1 MFKNYLKIAWRNLFK
16 NKVYFTINILG
27 LSIALTVSF
36 LMLLW
41 VYDEYSMDKF
51 HENNDQLFRVKRS
64 IPLEE
69 GVLDVYRS
77 VSYPLLISAKEQIPE
92 IEKYIAL
99 GYSFIDDLE
108 IDNVDYRAKGTFA
121 NADLFTSFSFPV
133 VAGDISQLDK
143 KPEAIVISES
153 LAKRIWKEDW
163 SKLAIGG
170 TIHIRDNANFTVE
183 AIYKDFSKHS
193 SIQNDFYY
201 SLNHHIKENER
212 LLKWDNN
219 GMQGA
224 FLLRNDANVNQ
235 VSKKVENLLHANI
248 IKENKEGTF
257 LQKFSDDY
265 LFNQFDK
272 KAQPS
277 GGRIEY
283 VRIFMIAAFF
293 LLIISCINFVN
304 LSTAYAIK
312 RSGEIGIRK
321 VVGARKN
328 SIITQFFTETT
339 MLTFIAFVVASIFA
353 WFLMPYVNDLTEKEL
368 NENLSEV
375 AIWFGIFGVFIS
387 TAVLS
392 GAYPALVISSF
403 KPVDALKGKRQE
415 KKNIIS
421 FRKGLV
427 VLQFGLTIL
436 LLVAAIIV
444 RQQVDYINNK
454 DLGIAKDHIV
464 SVHQGKELTEKYEVL
479 RNELIASEGIEDVT
493 LVGPSPLDISAS
505 SSGIKW
511 PGKSVEEENIEFSLL
526 WTAHNFPDVFDVP
539 ISEGSYYR
547 KGTLDTLNVVLNES
561 AIEIMGIQ
569 DPIGKTIEVWG
580 TQRQI
585 IGVVK
590 DFHNASLYERI
601 QPSVFFLDPND
612 AGMMFVKLDAELTK
626 KGIASMESIFEKVL
640 PNVPLHFNFI
650 DQEYAAKYKSETLT
664 GSLTYYFAFISIL
677 ISCLGLLG
685 LATFMAK
692 QRTKE
697 IGIRKVLGASV
708 TNITTLISKDFLKLV
723 LLAILIASP
732 LAYYFMGKWLEDF
745 AYKIEIQWWVFAL
758 AGGFSL
764 IITLITVGF
773 QSIKSA
779 LANPVKSL
787 RAE

>member
-1 MFKNYLKIAWRNLFK
+1 
-16 NKVYFTINILG
+16 
-27 LSIALTVSF
+27 
-36 LMLLW
+36 
-41 VYDEYSMDKF
+41 
-51 HENNDQLFRVKRS
+51 
-64 IPLEE
+64 
-69 GVLDVYRS
+69 
-77 VSYPLLISAKEQIPE
+77 
-92 IEKYIAL
+92 
-99 GYSFIDDLE
+99 
-108 IDNVDYRAKGTFA
+108 
-121 NADLFTSFSFPV
+121 
-133 VAGDISQLDK
+133 
-143 KPEAIVISES
+143 
-153 LAKRIWKEDW
+153 
-163 SKLAIGG
+163 
-170 TIHIRDNANFTVE
+170 
-183 AIYKDFSKHS
+183 
-193 SIQNDFYY
+193 
-201 SLNHHIKENER
+201 
-212 LLKWDNN
+212 
-219 GMQGA
+219 
-224 FLLRNDANVNQ
+224 
-235 VSKKVENLLHANI
+235 
-248 IKENKEGTF
+248 
-257 LQKFSDDY
+257 
-265 LFNQFDK
+265 
-272 KAQPS
+272 
-277 GGRIEY
+277 
-283 VRIFMIAAFF
+283 
-293 LLIISCINFVN
+293 
-304 LSTAYAIK
+304 
-312 RSGEIGIRK
+312 
-321 VVGARKN
+321 
-328 SIITQFFTETT
+328 